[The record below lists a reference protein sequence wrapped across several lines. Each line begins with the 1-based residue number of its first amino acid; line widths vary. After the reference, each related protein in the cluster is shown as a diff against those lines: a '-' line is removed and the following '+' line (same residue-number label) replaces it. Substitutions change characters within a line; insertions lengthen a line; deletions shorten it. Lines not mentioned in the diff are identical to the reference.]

1 MTYCLGLYLKD
12 GLVLA
17 SDSRTNAGVDH
28 IALVRKMTFFGTPG
42 ERMLALLSAGNLA
55 TTQAVVTVLQQRDVS
70 GDGPS
75 LGKAATMYDA
85 AQIVG
90 DTLREVLARDGDNV
104 RPFGDPGASFLLGGQ
119 IADQSHQLY
128 EIYQAGNFI
137 AASAET
143 PYLQIGE
150 TKYGKPILDR
160 VIRHDNDLPSGC
172 KCALLSMDAT
182 FRSNLAVAPPIDL
195 LSYTAGSLVPEE
207 HRRLEEDEPYLV
219 ELRRQ
224 YSRKLM
230 RVVNGLPTPPWLNG
244 KPGTKA

>member
-55 TTQAVVTVLQQRDVS
+55 TTQAVVTLLQQRDVS

-75 LGKAATMYDA
+75 LGKAATLYDA

-119 IADQSHQLY
+119 IATSRTSSTRSTRPATSSPRRRRRPICRSAKPSTASRSWTGRSSH
-128 EIYQAGNFI
+128 
-137 AASAET
+137 S
-143 PYLQIGE
+143 
-150 TKYGKPILDR
+150 
-160 VIRHDNDLPSGC
+160 HDLPSAC

-195 LSYTAGSLVPEE
+195 LSYTAGCAGARGASTAGGGRDLISRNCGVDYSQASSCAWSMRPAQ
-207 HRRLEEDEPYLV
+207 RRH
-219 ELRRQ
+219 
-224 YSRKLM
+224 
-230 RVVNGLPTPPWLNG
+230 G
-244 KPGTKA
+244 